1 MQSLLITPK
10 KLKRFSPKKKGCKM
24 NEIGI
29 FEAITKI
36 NL

>member
-1 MQSLLITPK
+1 
-10 KLKRFSPKKKGCKM
+10 M

-36 NL
+36 NLWAEKSLKKMENVERSFI